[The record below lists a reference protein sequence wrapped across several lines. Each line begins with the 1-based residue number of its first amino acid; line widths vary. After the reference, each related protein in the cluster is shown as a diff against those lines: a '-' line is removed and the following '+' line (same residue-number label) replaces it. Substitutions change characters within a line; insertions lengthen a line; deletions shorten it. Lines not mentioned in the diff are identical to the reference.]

1 MNPKARRSQTLDNM
15 TNLLEEVFRSDA
27 NPYFSVS
34 IVLSSGLNLHE
45 NRLQKLWPMLVT

>member
-34 IVLSSGLNLHE
+34 IVSLLGIES
-45 NRLQKLWPMLVT
+45 T